1 MPPALIGVGLA
12 PTLPVYLLAWALIGI
27 GMGTGLYDAVFAA
40 LGRLYGSE
48 ARGPI
53 TNLTLFGGFASTVCW
68 PLSAF
73 MIDHVG
79 WRIACF
85 IYAGVHLLRGLAA
98 ANVGGAACAG
108 ANGAQTTRRMTRT
121 SRAAPARIE
130 NETLIFALLAVVLS
144 IAAGIGSI
152 VVVHL
157 LIFLQARGVD
167 FAVAVSLGTLFGPAQ
182 VGARVVER
190 LFGNRYHP
198 IWTMIASCSLMAIGL
213 LLLFGSFPMLLLI
226 ILLYGAGYGI
236 SWIGRGTLPLALF
249 GPVRFPRLMGKLAFP
264 SLIVQALAPS
274 AGALLIEASG
284 ANATIGVLTVLALIN
299 VVLIGALWADLPGA
313 DLDGRMNMLTLRTL
327 SFEDLSVGM
336 TERFEKTVA
345 SSDVV
350 GFAEVTGDRNP
361 IHLSEHFAA
370 KTPFGTRIAHGLYTA
385 SLISAVLGTRLP
397 GPGAIYISQT
407 LNFRAPV
414 KIGDT
419 VEVSVSVA
427 ELMPEKFRARLT
439 CTCSVDGEVV
449 LDGEA
454 WVKVPSRE
462 AGGRPL
468 PRV

>member
-1 MPPALIGVGLA
+1 MASSIFYAAGLAGIGLA
-12 PTLPVYLLAWALIGI
+12 PALPVYLFAWVLLGI

-73 MIDHVG
+73 MIEHVG
-79 WRIACF
+79 WRTACF
-85 IYAGVHLLRGLAA
+85 AYAALHLFVALPLQMAVIRRAPKPAA
-98 ANVGGAACAG
+98 
-108 ANGAQTTRRMTRT
+108 
-121 SRAAPARIE
+121 AAPAPADAAQPKAPMRIA
-130 NETLIFALLAVVLS
+130 NETLIFALLALVLS

-190 LFGNRYHP
+190 LFGSRYHP
-198 IWTMIASCSLMAIGL
+198 IWTMIASCGLMAVGL
-213 LLLFGSFPMLLLI
+213 LLLVGKFQVLLLI

-284 ANATIGVLTVLALIN
+284 ADATIGVLTMLALIN
-299 VVLIGALWADLPGA
+299 VVLIGLLWALCRPQ
-313 DLDGRMNMLTLRTL
+313 L
-327 SFEDLSVGM
+327 SMD
-336 TERFEKTVA
+336 A
-345 SSDVV
+345 
-350 GFAEVTGDRNP
+350 
-361 IHLSEHFAA
+361 
-370 KTPFGTRIAHGLYTA
+370 
-385 SLISAVLGTRLP
+385 
-397 GPGAIYISQT
+397 
-407 LNFRAPV
+407 
-414 KIGDT
+414 
-419 VEVSVSVA
+419 
-427 ELMPEKFRARLT
+427 
-439 CTCSVDGEVV
+439 
-449 LDGEA
+449 
-454 WVKVPSRE
+454 
-462 AGGRPL
+462 
-468 PRV
+468 